1 MRKILLI
8 SLLLLAFLACTTS
21 PDVPAFDN
29 PLDPTEGD
37 YEPPET
43 TILSGPE
50 NGAVVDTHTVTFT
63 WEGNENVVESHY
75 NLVGIEKSDWITETT
90 VTFSYLDEG
99 DYQFEVRGR
108 YITEDEDTTAAT
120 RIFTIDDIHGPALW
134 LSPRRVQVYGA
145 GSFTLDLMAEDVA
158 DLMVVYA
165 QLQFDPSMTTLDSFQ
180 VLDGA
185 GDFLSKYAGPVVS
198 LVDSLLAQGSIDFN
212 LAVMGAS
219 PPGIDGSGALVRVHF
234 TPLTTGNTSIGL
246 GTDCV
251 MISSDLDEVTIAEL
265 VSTIVEVGP

>member
-29 PLDPTEGD
+29 PLDPDEGD

-43 TILSGPE
+43 TILSGPGE
-50 NGAVVDTHTVTFT
+50 DAVVDTHTVTFT
-63 WEGNENVVESHY
+63 WSGNDNVVEYRYS
-75 NLVGIEKSDWITETT
+75 LVGIEESDWITETT
-90 VTFSYLDEG
+90 VTFNYLDEG
-99 DYQFEVRGR
+99 DYQFEVKGR

-120 RIFTIDDIHGPALW
+120 RSFTIDDIQGPALW
-134 LSPRRVQVYGA
+134 LSPRRVQVYPA

-165 QLQFDPSMTTLDSFQ
+165 QLQFDPSMMTLDSYQ

-185 GDFLSKYAGPVVS
+185 GDFLSRNAGTVVC
-198 LVDSLLAQGSIDFN
+198 LVDSLLAQGTIDFN

-219 PPGIDGSGALVRVHF
+219 PPGIDSSGTLVRVHF
-234 TPLTTGNTSIGL
+234 TPLGTNNTSIGL
-246 GTDCV
+246 GEDCII
-251 MISSDLDEVTIAEL
+251 ISSDLDEVTIAEL